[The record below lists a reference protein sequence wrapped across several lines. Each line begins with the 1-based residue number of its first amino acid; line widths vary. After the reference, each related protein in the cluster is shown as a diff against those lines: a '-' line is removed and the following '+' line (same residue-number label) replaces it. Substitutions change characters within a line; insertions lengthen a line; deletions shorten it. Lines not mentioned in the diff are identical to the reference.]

1 MPINYWN
8 TLTNGQLLE
17 YWLISQTTGHLGEF
31 NKKYFPTDYELM
43 IKDLEE
49 IRDNIIDENEDYNAN

>member
-1 MPINYWN
+1 MYSLPINYWN

-17 YWLISQTTGHLGEF
+17 YYLVNNTTGHLGEF
-31 NKKYFPTDYELM
+31 NKKYFPDNYALM

-49 IRDNIIDENEDYNAN
+49 IRDNVCSEE